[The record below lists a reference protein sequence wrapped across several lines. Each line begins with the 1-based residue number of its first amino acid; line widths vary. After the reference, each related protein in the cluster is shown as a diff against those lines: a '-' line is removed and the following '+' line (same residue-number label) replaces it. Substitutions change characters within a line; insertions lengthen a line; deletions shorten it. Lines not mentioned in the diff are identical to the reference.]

1 MIKISKGGYK
11 KDWGDTVNITPP
23 RLHVI
28 WPSVLLR
35 FNSRNCTK
43 PSPLRCEHVGWSAK
57 RGIRSTPG
65 ALTSY
70 GTVVAPLFRRR
81 PASFVSRTN
90 AFPWD
95 VSAITRRPETGWRY
109 NDTSISYTSDAR
121 TPTGELLSRPTTA
134 PPPRGIAR
142 FRARPKRTL
151 DRTFGARSKATT
163 ELEPKRTTDTS
174 IYRLLKRVGNDGARP
189 FDETSANAKNRKF
202 SMCRRVR
209 CGKSIT

>member
-134 PPPRGIAR
+134 PPPGNSPISSPAETNAWPDIR
-142 FRARPKRTL
+142 RAFK
-151 DRTFGARSKATT
+151 
-163 ELEPKRTTDTS
+163 
-174 IYRLLKRVGNDGARP
+174 GNDGTRTETDDGHFNLPVVKTRGKRRRSAFWRDVRQREKSKI
-189 FDETSANAKNRKF
+189 FDVSA
-202 SMCRRVR
+202 
-209 CGKSIT
+209 G